1 MKNPRLEDFKIHLHE
16 ELKDPEFRRMY
27 EMECAKVAIAQKIAE
42 LRDKQHLKQSELAK
56 RMNVS
61 QQFVSQLENA
71 ERANLTIETLV
82 KIAKSLNRSVK
93 ISFTKLTKNN
103 PALSVS

>member
-1 MKNPRLEDFKIHLHE
+1 MKNPRLEDFKIHLNE
-16 ELKDPEFRRMY
+16 DLKDPEFRKMY
-27 EMECAKVAIAQKIAE
+27 EIECAKVAIAQKIAE

-56 RMNVS
+56 KMNVS

-71 ERANLTIETLV
+71 DKSNLTIETLV

-93 ISFTKLTKNN
+93 ISFTKITKNS
-103 PALSVS
+103 PALIVS